1 MYSADVLNP
10 PQNLTM
16 DIADE
21 VTLTWAEPEPGSTS
35 PFEHYNVY
43 LDGVLDGVTTG
54 QDWVFMDLEP
64 EVSYTAAITA
74 QYIAG
79 ESLPIEI
86 EIFFTPSSEIQ
97 QSPLTLANH
106 PNPFKPSTTINF
118 NVGSESTA
126 SLTIFNQKGQV
137 VRSWE
142 GLTPGNHSIVWNGRD
157 SRGRD
162 LGSGVY
168 LYRLRTQDG
177 IRQRKMMLVK

>member
-1 MYSADVLNP
+1 
-10 PQNLTM
+10 
-16 DIADE
+16 
-21 VTLTWAEPEPGSTS
+21 

-54 QDWVFMDLEP
+54 LDWVFSDLEP

-86 EIFFTPSSEIQ
+86 EIFFTPSGEIL

-106 PNPFKPSTTINF
+106 PNPFNPSTTISF
-118 NVGSESTA
+118 SVEPETTA
-126 SLTIFNQKGQV
+126 SLAIFNQKGQMI
-137 VRSWE
+137 RSWE
-142 GLTPGNHSIVWNGRD
+142 GLTPGNHSLVWNGRD

-162 LGSGVY
+162 VGSGVY
-168 LYRLRTQDG
+168 LYRLRTRDSTM
-177 IRQRKMMLVK
+177 QRKMMLVK